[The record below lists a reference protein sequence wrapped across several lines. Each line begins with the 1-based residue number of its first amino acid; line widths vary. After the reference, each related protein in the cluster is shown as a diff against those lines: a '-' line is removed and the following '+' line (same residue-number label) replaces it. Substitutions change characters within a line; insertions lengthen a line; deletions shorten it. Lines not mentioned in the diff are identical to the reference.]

1 MRGKKSHQLERRL
14 RREQTD
20 AEARMWRCLRDRRLA
35 GLKFRRQHRIGIY
48 IVDFVCVEMRLVV
61 ELDGGQHL
69 ERAGDDERRTLFL
82 QQRGFRVMRFWND
95 DALLRTDLVL
105 EMIWA
110 AARDVA
116 AAT

>member
-14 RREQTD
+14 RREKTD

-69 ERAGDDERRTLFL
+69 ERAGDDERRAGFL
-82 QQRGFRVMRFWND
+82 HDRGYRVLRYWND
-95 DALLRTDLVL
+95 DVLVQTDAVL
-105 EMIWA
+105 EVIWA
-110 AARDVA
+110 AVRDGD